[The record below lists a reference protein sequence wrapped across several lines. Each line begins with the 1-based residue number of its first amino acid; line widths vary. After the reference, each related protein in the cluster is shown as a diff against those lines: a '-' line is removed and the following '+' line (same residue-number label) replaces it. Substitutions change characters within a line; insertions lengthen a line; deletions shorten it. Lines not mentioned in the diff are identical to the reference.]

1 MSGPAVLLLAALG
14 VAVAASLLLLL
25 ARRLFRRR
33 PPSFQDQLRA
43 LAPRPGNSVGPAGG
57 VAPLD
62 RRSHDLPDR
71 GPRWVEPQEEV

>member
-14 VAVAASLLLLL
+14 VAVAASLLLWL

-43 LAPRPGNSVGPAGG
+43 LAPRPGNPVGPAGG

-62 RRSHDLPDR
+62 PTAHDSAGR
-71 GPRWVEPQEEV
+71 GPLPVPPRKEA